1 MWRAFID
8 AGALIKAVLGN
19 TNEPTKYVPAAND
32 KTMRRSSLLQY
43 YYNVIL
49 RKYIS
54 NTQALPAWAQIGKQ
68 WPWNIESCIV
78 LGHALFAQGEERG
91 GWDGWMDI
99 VIIRIIT
106 LHRAPGEE
114 NGMDGYSCYQ
124 DTCTCVTPTSRSTH
138 ESAGGNGRI

>member
-78 LGHALFAQGEERG
+78 LGHALFAQGTEGEG
-91 GWDGWMDI
+91 AWD
-99 VIIRIIT
+99 
-106 LHRAPGEE
+106 
-114 NGMDGYSCYQ
+114 GMDGYSYYQ
-124 DTCTCVTPTSRSTH
+124 DNNFAQGTRRG
-138 ESAGGNGRI
+138 EWDGWI